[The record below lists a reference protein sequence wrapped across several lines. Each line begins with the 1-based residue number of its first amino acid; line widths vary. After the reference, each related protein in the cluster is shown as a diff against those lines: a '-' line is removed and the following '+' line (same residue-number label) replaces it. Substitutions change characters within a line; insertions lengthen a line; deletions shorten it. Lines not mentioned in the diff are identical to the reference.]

1 VSPSIESLATVRAA
15 RHTDRPEDVEGVQV
29 SHSRGTWTVTGP
41 SRQVRRAGSELEA
54 ATLLDEELAAQ
65 RASRALM
72 DTLTAGWARQIAG
85 AITGGVRG

>member
-1 VSPSIESLATVRAA
+1 MSAPSASSLAAVRAA

-29 SHSRGTWTVTGP
+29 SHSRGSYTVTGP

-54 ATLLDEELAAQ
+54 ATLLDEELVAQ

-72 DTLTAGWARQIAG
+72 DTLTAGWARQIADVF
-85 AITGGVRG
+85 AGGVR